1 MEGPLRRCYS
11 REFLRDIRILSL
23 CGVGFREI
31 RSDHQSTFRIE
42 EPKSQVDA
50 VLFGHYPHELPRLE
64 LDGVGVDLSAVDL
77 LFRGRRIRQRSD
89 RRPAGYRAEQDREEA
104 EGPERSA
111 MKARRRLDG
120 NRKTAHPVFN
130 LGGFMTR
137 FSLQTSRSLENSGI
151 EKGVLYL
158 IVLGPSCGDSSIRRG
173 RKCGE
178 FRAKLRLVEPERS
191 RRVLHCDMDCFYAAV
206 HQRDDP
212 SLRGK
217 PVVIGGR
224 PESRGVVAA
233 ASYEVRRFGVHSAMP
248 SSQARRLCPEAI
260 FIPPDFRRYS
270 RESEKI
276 FAIYRELT
284 PLVQAVS
291 IDEAY
296 LDVTD
301 HLGEAGSATAVAKEI
316 RRRVRE
322 ERGLTVSVGVG
333 PNRLIAKIASDFEK
347 PDGLTVVRPA
357 KVQAFLDPLPVRR
370 LHSVGPAT
378 EKALAEIGVRTVA
391 ELRAV
396 PLETLSARF
405 GKHGRILFDFSRG
418 IDDRPVE
425 VHSERKSLGTENT
438 YAEDLTELARM
449 EEEVQRMAVEVA
461 EALARS
467 GLAGCTVTLK
477 LRYSDFTTL
486 TRSRTFAVPVYDGAV
501 IAEVARD
508 LLRRTEA
515 TSRPVRLLGV
525 TASNLVRERIAQL
538 SLFV

>member
-1 MEGPLRRCYS
+1 M
-11 REFLRDIRILSL
+11 
-23 CGVGFREI
+23 
-31 RSDHQSTFRIE
+31 
-42 EPKSQVDA
+42 
-50 VLFGHYPHELPRLE
+50 
-64 LDGVGVDLSAVDL
+64 
-77 LFRGRRIRQRSD
+77 
-89 RRPAGYRAEQDREEA
+89 
-104 EGPERSA
+104 
-111 MKARRRLDG
+111 
-120 NRKTAHPVFN
+120 
-130 LGGFMTR
+130 
-137 FSLQTSRSLENSGI
+137 
-151 EKGVLYL
+151 
-158 IVLGPSCGDSSIRRG
+158 
-173 RKCGE
+173 
-178 FRAKLRLVEPERS
+178 EPEYEPQRS

-206 HQRDDP
+206 HMRDDP

-217 PVVIGGR
+217 PVAIGGR

-233 ASYEVRRFGVHSAMP
+233 ASYEIRRFGVHSAMP
-248 SSQARRLCPEAI
+248 SSQARRLCPDAI

-301 HLGEAGSATAVAKEI
+301 HLGEGGSATAVAKEI

-333 PNRLIAKIASDFEK
+333 PNRLIAKIASDFNK
-347 PDGLTVVRPA
+347 PDGLTVVPPG

-370 LHSVGPAT
+370 LHGVGPAT
-378 EKALAEIGVRTVA
+378 EKALVDMEVRTVA
-391 ELRAV
+391 ELRVV
-396 PLETLSARF
+396 PVETLTARF
-405 GKHGRILFDFSRG
+405 GKHGRMLFEFAQG

-425 VHSERKSLGTENT
+425 THSERKSLGTENT
-438 YAEDLTELARM
+438 YAKDLTALVEM
-449 EEEVQRMAVEVA
+449 EAEVERMAQGVA

-477 LRYSDFTTL
+477 LRYADFTTI
-486 TRSRTFAVPVYDGAV
+486 TRSRSFTIPVYDGTV
-501 IAEVARD
+501 IAAAATD

-515 TSRPVRLLGV
+515 VSRPVRLLGV

-538 SLFV
+538 SLFG